1 MAGEKYMG
9 KHRKRV
15 VLKDTGYDKKNN
27 TKDFLRQASK
37 WHIISGISLTRTCK
51 KVKLPVITPVRMNP
65 VETIKN
71 RQQIL
76 PLYLNL
82 MNSNLFNLN
91 LPSNLFFC
99 ENFVLIPKKTHPE
112 EADLEDTMKDCNTQK
127 ESQKGGSHHQK
138 FPK

>member
-1 MAGEKYMG
+1 MG
-9 KHRKRV
+9 KDKRGV
-15 VLKDTGYDKKNN
+15 VLKDNGYDNQNN
-27 TKDFLRQASK
+27 TKEILRRQASN
-37 WHIISGISLTRTCK
+37 WPIIPGISLTRTCK
-51 KVKLPVITPVRMNP
+51 NVKLPVIAPVRMNP

-91 LPSNLFFC
+91 LPSNLVFC
-99 ENFVLIPKKTHPE
+99 ENFVLIPEKTHSE
-112 EADLEDTMKDCNTQK
+112 EAYLEDTKKDYNHTQK
-127 ESQKGGSHHQK
+127 ESQKGGSHHLK